1 MPPILSKDSAKN
13 RLSEGK
19 ESLFTFLSVRFLFK
33 SKTIQNKNRQI
44 CIFIVEMQPVFAE
57 EYAKTAR
64 IIHINIYFVGNL
76 KENDYFCALNPM
88 QNELYIR
95 KERIMKCYQ

>member
-1 MPPILSKDSAKN
+1 MPPI
-13 RLSEGK
+13 
-19 ESLFTFLSVRFLFK
+19 
-33 SKTIQNKNRQI
+33 
-44 CIFIVEMQPVFAE
+44 FAE